1 MSKVFNSISLVK
13 FICHFSFVDM
23 ATGFYGFFFVYYKI
37 QTYKRSRFST
47 KARKQSIKCKEAR
60 LISILTMQEAV
71 SFLQTVY

>member
-1 MSKVFNSISLVK
+1 M
-13 FICHFSFVDM
+13 
-23 ATGFYGFFFVYYKI
+23 FFFVYYKI

-71 SFLQTVY
+71 SFLQTGY